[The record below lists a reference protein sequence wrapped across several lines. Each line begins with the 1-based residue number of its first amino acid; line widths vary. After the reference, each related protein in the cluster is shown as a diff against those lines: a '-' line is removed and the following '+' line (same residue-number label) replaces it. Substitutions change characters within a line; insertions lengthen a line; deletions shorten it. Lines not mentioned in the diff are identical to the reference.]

1 MAKRYTAKMAEI
13 ERRKKSEKGNK
24 QFSFARDAWR
34 RLKRNKTAIVGMVI
48 IAILLLLALFA
59 DLIAPYGPSEAVY
72 ADAYQTPNAKH
83 IFGTD
88 NMGRDLFSRCIYG
101 SRYSLPIGIACMILA
116 FTVGGIIGV
125 VSSFFG
131 GRTDMIVMRVMDIM
145 QAIPATLLAITIVAV
160 LDAGIP
166 QLICAVTIA
175 FIPAFSKTMRAAIFT
190 VRNNEYIEACRSIGA
205 SNMRLM
211 LRHMVPNAIGHV
223 IIFAV
228 GIVSASILSI
238 SMLSYIGLGI
248 KAPAPEWGSIL
259 NSGREFIQ
267 NYPHMVLFPGLFILF
282 TVLAFN
288 LLGDGLR
295 DALDPRLK

>member
-1 MAKRYTAKMAEI
+1 
-13 ERRKKSEKGNK
+13 
-24 QFSFARDAWR
+24 
-34 RLKRNKTAIVGMVI
+34 
-48 IAILLLLALFA
+48 
-59 DLIAPYGPSEAVY
+59 
-72 ADAYQTPNAKH
+72 
-83 IFGTD
+83 
-88 NMGRDLFSRCIYG
+88 
-101 SRYSLPIGIACMILA
+101 
-116 FTVGGIIGV
+116 
-125 VSSFFG
+125 
-131 GRTDMIVMRVMDIM
+131 
-145 QAIPATLLAITIVAV
+145 
-160 LDAGIP
+160 
-166 QLICAVTIA
+166 
-175 FIPAFSKTMRAAIFT
+175 
-190 VRNNEYIEACRSIGA
+190 
-205 SNMRLM
+205 
-211 LRHMVPNAIGHV
+211 MVPNAIGHV